1 MFQND
6 AQACAAIRALLASL
20 FDDVDRWWLLDGPTD
35 AAVDVLGKGGYLSHG
50 EAVLIRCAFAFWNQS
65 SDATLA
71 DVLGVLDGQRARAVL
86 SLARAFHQGPS
97 AIHAWIIE
105 EQGT

>member
-6 AQACAAIRALLASL
+6 KQACEAIRVLLGSL

-35 AAVDVLGKGGYLSHG
+35 AAVDVLSKGGCLSHG

-65 SDATLA
+65 TDATFA
-71 DVLGVLDGQRARAVL
+71 DVLVTLDELRAGAVL
-86 SLARAFHQGPS
+86 GLALAYHQGPS
-97 AIHAWIIE
+97 AVAAWIE
-105 EQGT
+105 DQT